1 MTGIGHTLSAFLDAT
16 PFTNDTFQSID
27 SCISLEKMDD
37 RMSKQHANVYFLWNV
52 LSTTFL
58 SDR

>member
-1 MTGIGHTLSAFLDAT
+1 MDLAIHCPLFSDAT

-37 RMSKQHANVYFLWNV
+37 RMGKQHANVCFL
-52 LSTTFL
+52 
-58 SDR
+58 